1 LPHAQGTVPSALR
14 LHLIAIAALA
24 AAAAGCGSKTTS
36 NSSSGSDVFKTAG
49 CGNCHTLAAAGANGR
64 VGPNLDQLK
73 PDEPLVERQVTNGGG
88 GMPSFKSTLS
98 AAQIKAVADYV
109 SSNAGKS

>member
-1 LPHAQGTVPSALR
+1 LR
-14 LHLIAIAALA
+14 LYLIAIPALA

-36 NSSSGSDVFKTAG
+36 NSTSGADVFKTAG

-64 VGPNLDQLK
+64 VGPNLDQVK

-88 GMPSFKSTLS
+88 GMPAFKATLS